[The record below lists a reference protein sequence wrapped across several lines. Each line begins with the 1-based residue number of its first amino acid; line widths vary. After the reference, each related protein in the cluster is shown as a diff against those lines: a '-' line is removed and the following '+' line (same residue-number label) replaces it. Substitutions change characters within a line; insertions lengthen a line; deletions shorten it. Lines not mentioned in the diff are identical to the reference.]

1 MWVVVLE
8 VMKIYIVIITV
19 RIAVGFKAALRFK
32 TGFQTAH
39 TAHKLPRAPCIM
51 YAPTNSKAMTH
62 NDPPL

>member
-32 TGFQTAH
+32 TVLQTAH
-39 TAHKLPRAPCIM
+39 TAHKSPRPLPAPM
-51 YAPTNSKAMTH
+51 P
-62 NDPPL
+62 